1 MSPCGFRRYG
11 PTNHFDTV
19 GHVRVCRALHVWL
32 QGRPPQIAAM
42 AAQKKGDAGD
52 VDDFFAFLQC
62 QVHMEAK
69 RQGCEASALPPT
81 GVKIWQDVA
90 PWIGRTGE
98 KWVPY
103 HLRLFGERILLELID
118 AEDTWDAWQRFVA
131 KFVFHGHGRLAFFT
145 EVQMPLMALDSFWQS
160 PSEAFAA
167 EGQMEAAFVSYR
179 KRTGKPLL
187 GGSYCQ
193 IPERLLDDDDWN
205 LAGSIAQ
212 RT

>member
-1 MSPCGFRRYG
+1 MVSSFKIFRTRREHLRVFPSLTSGLSHMSPCAFRRYG

-81 GVKIWQDVA
+81 GMKIWQDVA

-103 HLRLFGERILLELID
+103 HLRLFGERIFAGAYRCRRHMGCLAAVCGEVCVSRTWQAGILHRSADAID
-118 AEDTWDAWQRFVA
+118 GA
-131 KFVFHGHGRLAFFT
+131 
-145 EVQMPLMALDSFWQS
+145 
-160 PSEAFAA
+160 
-167 EGQMEAAFVSYR
+167 
-179 KRTGKPLL
+179 
-187 GGSYCQ
+187 
-193 IPERLLDDDDWN
+193 
-205 LAGSIAQ
+205 
-212 RT
+212 